1 MLEREPSR
9 LDRLKIFEQCPFARS
24 GELLLQ
30 FLNGDEHATSSTG
43 LEAHGEDEIVE
54 FSSQSPETFPT
65 STFSGSSLFHS
76 AVLLTP
82 SSSSSSKVL
91 PSSRAQEDASRLNS
105 AGEKL
110 GETNGS
116 SNGEEEEE
124 GREHGLEQDWDSWD
138 KSEQDEENQ
147 DGERKRRLHGTKL
160 EMNLSGAR
168 K

>member
-30 FLNGDEHATSSTG
+30 FLNGDEHATSTG
-43 LEAHGEDEIVE
+43 LEAHGKDEIVE

-82 SSSSSSKVL
+82 SSSPSSKVL

-116 SNGEEEEE
+116 NGEEEE

-147 DGERKRRLHGTKL
+147 DGERKRRLHGTEL